1 MKMSIQEVFDLMYE
15 FETYPELDMMV
26 TLKYGV
32 DFLHIFKK
40 AAKILKFGINEFELT
55 LDVDYLI
62 KLLRHMCSS
71 YLYRNNYSVYPTDL
85 EFKI

>member
-1 MKMSIQEVFDLMYE
+1 MCE

-40 AAKILKFGINEFELT
+40 AAKVFGFCINESELT

-62 KLLRHMCSS
+62 KLLNHICSS
-71 YLYRNNYSVYPTDL
+71 YLYRNKYSAFTTDL